1 MQDEDDAIAMND
13 FKATEH
19 VKEFYRRALSLP
31 SEGLST
37 SNRRAGSSSDSSTTL
52 RSKGRKTP
60 ESEQIEAYIKVK
72 KSTNGRNAFSE
83 DRGSDQSSC
92 LPVPLAPVN
101 TRTTEKHV
109 VFLSATQ
116 VKLMEE
122 AKQRQREASSSSSS
136 SECPS
141 SGSPAQ
147 NSIEGLHPP
156 SPALPLPSSIA
167 QKTSVYD
174 K

>member
-13 FKATEH
+13 FGATEH
-19 VKEFYRRALSLP
+19 VKEIYRHALSLP

-52 RSKGRKTP
+52 GPKDRKTP
-60 ESEQIEAYIKVK
+60 EPEQIDAYINVK
-72 KSTNGRNAFSE
+72 KTTNGRNAFSE
-83 DRGSDQSSC
+83 DRGSTKSSS
-92 LPVPLAPVN
+92 LPVALAPAN
-101 TRTTEKHV
+101 TRTSEKHV

-122 AKQRQREASSSSSS
+122 AKQRQREASSSNSASGCPGSST
-136 SECPS
+136 
-141 SGSPAQ
+141 PAQ
-147 NSIEGLHPP
+147 SSMEELHLP
-156 SPALPLPSSIA
+156 SPALPLPYSITRT
-167 QKTSVYD
+167 TSFYD